1 MTPKPSLLIFDIS
14 GTLQQPDGELY
25 AGALEV
31 LEQCAAAG
39 YQLALATNLG
49 RGSMRRFI
57 QDSGLEELVSA
68 AKSADDA
75 PFKPHPEML
84 KSILLETATAP
95 GAALMIGDTPAD
107 MHMAQAAGTLA
118 GAACW
123 GHTDTSLLLA
133 TAPDFVLPSISALSK
148 LLQLE

>member
-1 MTPKPSLLIFDIS
+1 MTRYWPLSSMI
-14 GTLQQPDGELY
+14 QQPDGQLY
-25 AGALEV
+25 AGALEA
-31 LEQCAAAG
+31 LQQYAAAG

-49 RGSMRRFI
+49 RASMRQFI
-57 QDSGLEELVSA
+57 QDFALEELLSV

-107 MHMAQAAGTLA
+107 MQMAQAAGTLA

-123 GHTDTSLLLA
+123 GHTDSSLLLA
-133 TAPDFVLPSISALSK
+133 TEPNFVLPSISALSR
-148 LLQLE
+148 LLQL